1 MGNATMEQRGRQ
13 DAFLSMLHG
22 RTVVLDGISGVIRY
36 EPSRI
41 THEPDAE
48 GRDHPE
54 YQWVRDQVGD
64 DWTTDLTQSRSILRR
79 IANELGIDFPD

>member
-1 MGNATMEQRGRQ
+1 MEQRGRQ
-13 DAFLSMLHG
+13 EAFLTALHG

-41 THEPDAE
+41 THEPDAI

-54 YQWVRDQVGD
+54 YQWVREMVGD